1 MTPHLTSLAVMIP
14 VMGLLVWRRV
24 RSQFGRQP
32 IRRRRML
39 LRIAIFAVLGA
50 VMLLP
55 GLYHPPLLEGLLGGA
70 AAGVLLGM
78 VGLRFTRFERQPD
91 GSDGY
96 IPNPWIGA
104 LLTALLV
111 GRLAWRFL
119 VVMPQMSTVA
129 PGAHAAPAIGYSP
142 LTMVMFGLLV
152 GYYVAYFSGLLVHHR
167 RFERAQAAVAG
178 RA

>member
-32 IRRRRML
+32 IRRGRML
-39 LRIAIFAVLGA
+39 ARIATFALLGTLVA
-50 VMLLP
+50 WP
-55 GLYHPPLLEGLLGGA
+55 GLAHPPLLEGLLAGA
-70 AAGVLLGM
+70 LAGVLLGL
-78 VGLRFTRFERQPD
+78 VGLRLTRFDRRED

-119 VVMPQMSTVA
+119 VAMPQLASE
-129 PGAHAAPAIGYSP
+129 PGVHAGPAIGSSP
-142 LTMVMFGLLV
+142 LTMAMFGLLV
-152 GYYVAYFSGLLVHHR
+152 GYYMAYFSGLLVHHR
-167 RFERAQAAVAG
+167 RFERAQAALAG
-178 RA
+178 GA